1 MSPLSNYSRNKAT
14 RERSVQRR
22 QGHGLAGHITRK
34 GSLNVF
40 AKISETVIRKR
51 QEEVRASNGLS
62 VRHSTSSSTRTDSE
76 KQHCQVQHMQNKA
89 KTTLTTKTMERTR
102 GKGENNGSTDRT
114 GLNPR
119 PSRVVSAD
127 SSSECTERATSRPLS
142 GEAQLF
148 SGQFRW
154 WD

>member
-1 MSPLSNYSRNKAT
+1 M
-14 RERSVQRR
+14 
-22 QGHGLAGHITRK
+22 
-34 GSLNVF
+34 F